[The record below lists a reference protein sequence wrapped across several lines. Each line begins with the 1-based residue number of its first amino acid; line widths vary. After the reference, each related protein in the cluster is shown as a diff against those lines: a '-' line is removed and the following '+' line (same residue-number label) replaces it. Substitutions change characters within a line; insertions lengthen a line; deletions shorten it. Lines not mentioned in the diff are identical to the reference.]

1 MWMITE
7 PNGQSGRAHKKKKK
21 RQDNNG
27 RDLMKEGRCMLLLLA
42 IAAASSNDCGF
53 DSYVGGKLSK
63 ERLISDYIK
72 KAR

>member
-1 MWMITE
+1 MWMISPTADRLD
-7 PNGQSGRAHKKKKK
+7 SCRYSFKKT
-21 RQDNNG
+21 RTTTG
-27 RDLMKEGRCMLLLLA
+27 GIFKEGRCMLLLLA

>member
-1 MWMITE
+1 
-7 PNGQSGRAHKKKKK
+7 
-21 RQDNNG
+21 
-27 RDLMKEGRCMLLLLA
+27 MLLLLA

>member
-1 MWMITE
+1 MITE
-7 PNGQSGRAHKKKKK
+7 PNGQSGRAHKKKK